1 MIWSWLPQWGR
12 PPAPV
17 PPVSTMHHKNGA
29 ATLSMFGR
37 KKFGELRQRA
47 FVMRRRLQHL
57 GNELGWPAG
66 LFFDPFLSRIKLW
79 ICKTRGGQSAWMQNN
94 ASSSTWKNIWTF
106 FQVLKVCHKYLNLT
120 SPVHHVYQGVGYWLQ
135 FAPAALWHA
144 NQAGCPLRSF
154 VLWRLNKKLM

>member
-66 LFFDPFLSRIKLW
+66 LFFDPFLSRMKLW
-79 ICKTRGGQSAWMQNN
+79 SDMQNKRRAKCLN
-94 ASSSTWKNIWTF
+94 AEQCL
-106 FQVLKVCHKYLNLT
+106 FQHLEKHLNLFSGSESLSQVPELDQSCPSCLPRSRILT
-120 SPVHHVYQGVGYWLQ
+120 PICSSCSLTRQPGGLP
-135 FAPAALWHA
+135 FA
-144 NQAGCPLRSF
+144 
-154 VLWRLNKKLM
+154 KLCLVKT